1 MPHFFKHKFRIVY
14 SKIENVKTIN
24 EIKHNGVKQ
33 LLNYLKVKNGL
44 EIHYDGDLPSRSG
57 MGSSSCFIVGLLNA
71 LSKSQNI
78 QLNKKKLANMSIEIE
93 RNIMRENVGLQDQIA
108 ASYGGFNRI
117 RFEKNNY
124 KVNKIFKTAS
134 QYNLFAYISSPR
146 ESRKSKTAFSLIII
160 VKQLV
165 VLIVILGVCD
175 CLHSR
180 WYFSL

>member
-78 QLNKKKLANMSIEIE
+78 QLNKKKLSIK
-93 RNIMRENVGLQDQIA
+93 V
-108 ASYGGFNRI
+108 
-117 RFEKNNY
+117 FEKKPQKLPTNSEILLQINNY
-124 KVNKIFKTAS
+124 YILREPRVNK
-134 QYNLFAYISSPR
+134 
-146 ESRKSKTAFSLIII
+146 
-160 VKQLV
+160 
-165 VLIVILGVCD
+165 
-175 CLHSR
+175 
-180 WYFSL
+180 